1 MSGADERTAIVVAE
15 DDHDIL
21 SLVQIRLEQD
31 GYEVLAARN
40 GEEALE
46 LCREHQPALALLDV
60 QMPKLNGYE
69 VTRQLRA
76 GEGTRRIAI
85 VILTASV
92 RDTEVARAFEAGAN
106 DFLRK
111 PFSPAELASRVR
123 AALDA
128 APAPGR

>member
-1 MSGADERTAIVVAE
+1 VSSDQRTAIVVAE
-15 DDHDIL
+15 DDADIL

-31 GYEVLAARN
+31 GYEVLTARN

-46 LCREHQPALALLDV
+46 LCRRHQPALALLDV
-60 QMPKLNGYE
+60 QMPKINGYE
-69 VTRQLRA
+69 LTRQLRA
-76 GEGTRRIAI
+76 GDDTRRIVV

-92 RDTEVARAFEAGAN
+92 RDTEIARAFEAGAN

-111 PFSPAELASRVR
+111 PFSPAELAARVR
-123 AALDA
+123 AALEG